1 MTGRVT
7 LRTPAWTA
15 YQVVL
20 AIVVVSRGATAGRGV
35 WPALLT
41 LVLVGCFAANV
52 RRLTAVTP
60 THVEVRTLRGWR
72 RAPWRDVLVLER
84 RWGVVRA
91 VLRDGSTL
99 PLYGVRWRG
108 GRRSGDLDVTTARG
122 LAAWARRCVGV
133 PSLTPG

>member
-1 MTGRVT
+1 MTERVA
-7 LRTPAWTA
+7 LRTSSWTSG
-15 YQVVL
+15 QVVL
-20 AIVVVSRGATAGRGV
+20 AILILTSAPWRGGWG
-35 WPALLT
+35 PALA
-41 LVLVGCFAANV
+41 LVWLAVIATNV
-52 RRLTAVTP
+52 RRLTAITP
-60 THVEVRTLRGWR
+60 THLEVRTLRGWR
-72 RAPWRDVLVLER
+72 RAPWHDVLVLER
-84 RWGVVRA
+84 RWGLVHA